1 VTDQANTDQTS
12 DDQTS
17 DAPAD
22 AVSTGA
28 DPAVVGPYLARVL
41 DEPAWEQSSVS
52 LISGGKS
59 NLTYEVASPAGSI
72 VLRRPPLAAVLPTA
86 HDMGREFR
94 VQSAL
99 QDTPVPVAKV
109 LHLCTDTEV
118 LGAPFY
124 LMDKIDGHVLRTEL
138 PPGLADGPAE
148 RTAMADALVDVL
160 VAIHAVP
167 TTGALEGYGPPEGY
181 LARQLRRWTR
191 QWEASREVELP
202 ALDALAADLSA
213 GAPEQRETTL
223 VHGDYRLDNT
233 MIDRQDPSRILAVLD
248 WELSTLGDPLA
259 DIGLLGVYWSGGS
272 SKATN
277 PLVQTVTGL
286 PGFPSRGQ
294 VFESYAERSGR
305 DVSVLP
311 WYLAFGYFKLAVIS
325 AGIAARARAGG
336 MVGEGFDTA
345 GAAVP
350 VLVDSGREALASGSV
365 D

>member
-1 VTDQANTDQTS
+1 MTDV
-12 DDQTS
+12 
-17 DAPAD
+17 
-22 AVSTGA
+22 VSTGA
-28 DPAVVGPYLARVL
+28 DPAIVGPYLAEVL
-41 DEPAWEQSSVS
+41 DEPAWTDCAVS

-59 NLTYEVASPAGSI
+59 NLTYEVTGPPGSV

-86 HDMGREFR
+86 HDMGREYR

-99 QDTPVPVAKV
+99 ADTPVPVPRV
-109 LHLCTDTEV
+109 RHLCTDDSV

-124 LMDKIDGHVLRTEL
+124 VMDKVDGYVLRGEL
-138 PPGLADGPAE
+138 PPGFADGPTE
-148 RTAMADALVDVL
+148 RQKLADALVDVL
-160 VAIHAVP
+160 VAIHTVP
-167 TTGALEGYGPPEGY
+167 TTGELEGYGPPEGY

-202 ALDALAADLSA
+202 DLDALAADLTA
-213 GAPEQRETTL
+213 DAPEQRETTL

-233 MIDRQDPSRILAVLD
+233 MIDRTDPGRVVAVLD

-259 DIGLLGVYWSGGS
+259 DVGLLGVYWSGGS
-272 SKATN
+272 SDADN
-277 PLVQTVTGL
+277 PLVQTVTGQ
-286 PGFPSRGQ
+286 PGFPSRAE
-294 VFESYAERSGR
+294 VMETYAERSGR
-305 DVSVLP
+305 STDALP

-345 GAAVP
+345 SAAVP
-350 VLVDSGREALASGSV
+350 ILVDAGRSVLASGRV

>member
-1 VTDQANTDQTS
+1 MTDL
-12 DDQTS
+12 
-17 DAPAD
+17 
-22 AVSTGA
+22 VSTGA
-28 DPAVVGPYLARVL
+28 DPAVVGPYLAGVL
-41 DEPAWEQSSVS
+41 DEPGWTDCAVS

-59 NLTYEVASPAGSI
+59 NLTYEVSAAPGTL
-72 VLRRPPLAAVLPTA
+72 VLRRPPLKAVLPTA

-99 QDTPVPVAKV
+99 LDTPVPVPRV
-109 LHLCTDTEV
+109 LHLCSDESV

-124 LMDKIDGHVLRTEL
+124 VMEKVDGYVLRGQL
-138 PPGLADGPAE
+138 PSGFADEPAE
-148 RTAMADALVDVL
+148 RQRLADALVDVL

-202 ALDALAADLSA
+202 DLDALAADLSA
-213 GAPEQRETTL
+213 AAPEQRETTL

-233 MIDRQDPSRILAVLD
+233 MIDQSDPGRVTAVLD

-259 DIGLLGVYWSGGS
+259 DVGLLGVYWSGGS
-272 SKATN
+272 ASAGN
-277 PLVQTVTGL
+277 PLVETVTGL
-286 PGFPSRGQ
+286 PGFPSRAE
-294 VFESYAERSGR
+294 VLETYAERSGR
-305 DVSVLP
+305 AIDALP

-345 GAAVP
+345 SAAVP
-350 VLVDSGREALASGSV
+350 VLVEEGHTVLASGSV

>member
-1 VTDQANTDQTS
+1 MSLLNEPGGDES
-12 DDQTS
+12 GGE
-17 DAPAD
+17 PHGP
-22 AVSTGA
+22 VSTGA
-28 DPAVVGPYLARVL
+28 EPGTVGPYLARVL
-41 DEPAWEQSSVS
+41 GDPAWEDCAIS

-59 NLTYEVASPAGSI
+59 NLTYEVASSAGSI

-86 HDMGREFR
+86 HDMAREFR

-124 LMDKIDGHVLRTEL
+124 LMDKVDGHVLRSEL
-138 PPGLADGPAE
+138 PPGFADEPAE
-148 RTAMADALVDVL
+148 RVAMADALVDVL

-202 ALDALAADLSA
+202 ELDALAADLTA
-213 GAPEQRETTL
+213 NAPEQRETTL

-233 MIDRQDPSRILAVLD
+233 MVDRSDPGRVRAVLD

-259 DIGLLGVYWSGGS
+259 DVGLLGVYWSGGS
-272 SKATN
+272 ASAGSSAN
-277 PLVQTVTGL
+277 PIVETVTGL
-286 PGFPSRGQ
+286 PGFPSRADVLQ
-294 VFESYAERSGR
+294 TYA
-305 DVSVLP
+305 
-311 WYLAFGYFKLAVIS
+311 
-325 AGIAARARAGG
+325 
-336 MVGEGFDTA
+336 
-345 GAAVP
+345 
-350 VLVDSGREALASGSV
+350 
-365 D
+365 

>member
-1 VTDQANTDQTS
+1 MSGPVPDGSASGGT
-12 DDQTS
+12 
-17 DAPAD
+17 AD
-22 AVSTGA
+22 PVSTGA
-28 DPAVVGPYLARVL
+28 DPAVVGPYLAEVFG
-41 DEPAWEQSSVS
+41 DPGWATCSVS

-59 NLTYEVASPAGSI
+59 NLTYAVSAEPGAV

-86 HDMGREFR
+86 HDMGREYR

-99 QDTPVPVAKV
+99 ADTPVPVARV
-109 LHLCTDTEV
+109 RHLCTDESV

-124 LMDKIDGHVLRTEL
+124 VMDKVDGHVLRGEL
-138 PPGLADGPAE
+138 PPGFAE
-148 RTAMADALVDVL
+148 DPDERARMADALVDVL

-167 TTGALEGYGPPEGY
+167 ITGALEGYGPPEGY

-191 QWEASREVELP
+191 QWEASREVEMP
-202 ALDALAADLSA
+202 ELDALAADLSA

-233 MIDRQDPSRILAVLD
+233 MIDPADPGRVLAVLD

-259 DIGLLGVYWSGGS
+259 DVGLLGVYWSGGS
-272 SKATN
+272 SSTGTES
-277 PLVQTVTGL
+277 LVQTVTGL
-286 PGFPSRGQ
+286 PGFPSRAE
-294 VFESYAERSGR
+294 VMETYAERSGR
-305 DVSVLP
+305 STEALP

-345 GAAVP
+345 AAAVP
-350 VLVDSGREALASGSV
+350 ILVDAGRSVLAKGSV